1 MEDSRI
7 WHVMAAFER
16 ASGASGG
23 AMVRQGAAKPRRRV
37 SGPGGRVAR
46 MSEGLKS
53 IDRAELEAVD
63 WAGLRHNYGTA
74 EDVPDLLRRCAGPD
88 PDDAEDA
95 AFDLL
100 NHLYHQGGWVCPAAP
115 AALPFVLRL
124 AAAPQVTPRRT
135 LLELVG
141 RLAAEAGR
149 VEARFLD
156 VHWSAAWERH
166 LPDVLA
172 LLADPEPEIRRAAAD
187 VIGVCAD
194 PGEGAL
200 PALLSRWHAENDPV
214 TRLDLVLAL
223 GNAIRRGPAGAPS
236 DEASP
241 RTGEAATPSDGAAT
255 LLEALLAAPEPQ
267 LRLAA
272 VLALGDRTRAS
283 ATAPAEGWLEI
294 ALGALRDPSVELW
307 RRTSAADCGVRGM
320 HQWTASLFD
329 DASPAFALGLMTDH
343 SDEEQRV
350 GGLEQAARVLSR
362 WRSPVDALLP
372 GVVARLDDP
381 AAEVRYRAAE
391 LLACLG
397 PAAAAH
403 AGEVAALLD
412 DTGVRATRGGEAVA
426 DAAVWALARMNDPRC
441 LPRLTDHVAGARP
454 GFASAGAYYGGSAN
468 SFHHPALPALH
479 EVLVRLPDHTEALL
493 PAIRDRLDPTED
505 PRSLSRF
512 GEVLAAWGP
521 AAESAVPRL
530 LVLLADDER
539 WTAAATALAGIG
551 GAGRAG
557 REALLTR
564 SHTGGPDAELAA
576 WAYWRVGGE
585 PGPALD
591 VLGPAVT
598 NEDRATH
605 TALSRLA
612 DLGPH
617 AAGYADRLRELTAA
631 REPWV
636 RTQAAHALWA
646 VTGGDTEAA
655 VPALLEVVRELPT
668 GTYLP
673 VMLPAVRHLARMGRA
688 ARPAARLLQDLPAD
702 DRRLYYFGGWRG
714 FTEDEAVRM
723 AVDELLAGCS
733 GAQ

>member
-1 MEDSRI
+1 
-7 WHVMAAFER
+7 
-16 ASGASGG
+16 
-23 AMVRQGAAKPRRRV
+23 
-37 SGPGGRVAR
+37 

-63 WAGLRHNYGTA
+63 WAGLKHNYGTA

-100 NHLYHQGGWVCPAAP
+100 NNLYHQGGWVCPAAA
-115 AALPFVLRL
+115 AALPFVLSL
-124 AAAPQVTPRRT
+124 AAAPQVTPRRA
-135 LLELVG
+135 LLELVE

-156 VHWSAAWERH
+156 PHWSAAWERH
-166 LPDVLA
+166 LPEVLA
-172 LLADPEPEIRRAAAD
+172 LLDDPEPEIRRAAAD
-187 VIGVCAD
+187 VIGACAD
-194 PGEGAL
+194 PGEGSL
-200 PALLSRWHAENDPV
+200 PALLSRWHAESDPV

-223 GNAIRRGPAGAPS
+223 GNAARHAAAGAGPDGAAALS
-236 DEASP
+236 DEAAAPSV
-241 RTGEAATPSDGAAT
+241 EAA
-255 LLEALLAAPEPQ
+255 ALLASLLTAPEPQ

-272 VLALGDRTRAS
+272 LHALGDRTRA
-283 ATAPAEGWLEI
+283 AAAAPEEARLEI

-307 RRTSAADCGVRGM
+307 QRTSAAECGVRGM

-329 DASPAFALGLMTDH
+329 GASPAFALGLMADH
-343 SDEEQRV
+343 PDEEQRV

-403 AGEVAALLD
+403 ADAVAALLD
-412 DTGVRATRGGEAVA
+412 DSAVRATRGGEAVA

-441 LPRLTDHVAGARP
+441 LSRLTEHVAGTRP

-479 EVLVRLPDHTEALL
+479 EVLTGLPDHAEALL
-493 PAIRDRLDPTED
+493 PAISDRLDPTED
-505 PRSLSRF
+505 PRNLRRF

-521 AAESAVPRL
+521 AAEAAVPRL
-530 LVLLADDER
+530 LVLLEDDER
-539 WTAAATALAGIG
+539 WPAAATALAGIG

-557 REALLTR
+557 GEALLTR
-564 SHTGGPDAELAA
+564 SRKGGPDAELAA
-576 WAYWRVGGE
+576 WAYWRVGGD
-585 PGPALD
+585 PGPAMD
-591 VLGPAVT
+591 VLGPAAT
-598 NEDRATH
+598 DEDRATH

-617 AAGYADRLRELTAA
+617 AAGYADRLRAFAA
-631 REPWV
+631 AEDHWV
-636 RTQAAHALWA
+636 RTRAAHALWA
-646 VTGGDTEAA
+646 VTGGDTATA
-655 VPALLEVVRELPT
+655 VPALLEVVRKLT
-668 GTYLP
+668 DGTYLP
-673 VMLPAVRHLARMGRA
+673 VMLPAVRHLARMGEA
-688 ARPAARLLQDLPAD
+688 AAPAARLLRDLPTD

-714 FTEDEAVRM
+714 FTEDEAVRT
-723 AVDELLAGCS
+723 AVDELLVAAS
-733 GAQ
+733 DA

>member
-1 MEDSRI
+1 
-7 WHVMAAFER
+7 
-16 ASGASGG
+16 
-23 AMVRQGAAKPRRRV
+23 
-37 SGPGGRVAR
+37 
-46 MSEGLKS
+46 MSEGWKS

-63 WAGLRHNYGTA
+63 WAGLKHNYGTA

-88 PDDAEDA
+88 PGDAEDA

-100 NHLYHQGGWVCPAAP
+100 NNLYHQGGWVCPAAA

-156 VHWSAAWERH
+156 PHWSAAWERH

-187 VIGVCAD
+187 VIGACAD
-194 PGEGAL
+194 PGEDAL
-200 PALLSRWHAENDPV
+200 PALLSRWHAESDPV

-223 GNAIRRGPAGAPS
+223 GNAARHGRAGAPS
-236 DEASP
+236 DEA
-241 RTGEAATPSDGAAT
+241 AA
-255 LLEALLAAPEPQ
+255 LLDSLLAAPEPQ

-272 VLALGDRTRAS
+272 LHALSDRTRAS
-283 ATAPAEGWLEI
+283 ATAPAEGRLEI
-294 ALGALRDPSVELW
+294 ALSALRDPSVELW
-307 RRTSAADCGVRGM
+307 QRTSAAECGVRGM

-329 DASPAFALGLMTDH
+329 GASPAFALGLMADH
-343 SDEEQRV
+343 PDEEQRV

-403 AGEVAALLD
+403 ADAVAVLLD
-412 DTGVRATRGGEAVA
+412 DTAVRATRGGEAVA

-441 LPRLTDHVAGARP
+441 LPRLTEHVPGTRP

-468 SFHHPALPALH
+468 SFHHPSLPALH
-479 EVLVRLPDHTEALL
+479 EVLADLPDHAQALL
-493 PAIRDRLDPTED
+493 PAICDRLDPTED
-505 PRSLSRF
+505 PRNLRRF

-521 AAESAVPRL
+521 AAESAVPPL

-539 WTAAATALAGIG
+539 WPAAATALAGIG

-564 SHTGGPDAELAA
+564 SGTGGPDAELAA

-591 VLGPAVT
+591 VLGPAAT
-598 NEDRATH
+598 DEDRATH
-605 TALSRLA
+605 SALSRLA

-617 AAGYADRLRELTAA
+617 AAGYADRLRELAA
-631 REPWV
+631 AEDHWV

-646 VTGGDTEAA
+646 VTGGDTETA
-655 VPALLEVVRELPT
+655 VPALLEVVRKLPD

-673 VMLPAVRHLARMGRA
+673 VMLPAVRHLARMGEA
-688 ARPAARLLQDLPAD
+688 AAPAARLLQDLPAD

-714 FTEDEAVRM
+714 FTEDEAIRT
-723 AVDELLAGCS
+723 AVDQLLAG
-733 GAQ
+733 AW

>member
-1 MEDSRI
+1 
-7 WHVMAAFER
+7 
-16 ASGASGG
+16 
-23 AMVRQGAAKPRRRV
+23 
-37 SGPGGRVAR
+37 
-46 MSEGLKS
+46 MSEGWQS

-63 WAGLRHNYGTA
+63 WAGLKHNYGTA

-100 NHLYHQGGWVCPAAP
+100 NHLYHQGGWVCPAAA

-149 VEARFLD
+149 AEARFLD
-156 VHWSAAWERH
+156 PRWSAAWERH

-187 VIGVCAD
+187 VIGDCAY
-194 PGEGAL
+194 PGDQAL
-200 PALLSRWHAENDPV
+200 PALLSRWHAESDPV

-223 GNAIRRGPAGAPS
+223 GNAVRHGPAGAPS
-236 DEASP
+236 DEA
-241 RTGEAATPSDGAAT
+241 A
-255 LLEALLAAPEPQ
+255 ALLDSLLTAAEPQ

-272 VLALGDRTRAS
+272 LHALGDGRRAS
-283 ATAPAEGWLEI
+283 AAAPAEGRLET
-294 ALGALRDPSVELW
+294 ALGALRDPSVALW
-307 RRTSAADCGVRGM
+307 QRTSAAECGVRGM

-329 DASPAFALGLMTDH
+329 DASPAFALGLMAEH
-343 SDEEQRV
+343 PDEEQRV

-372 GVVARLDDP
+372 GVVARLHDP

-397 PAAAAH
+397 PTADAH
-403 AGEVAALLD
+403 ADAVAALLD
-412 DTGVRATRGGEAVA
+412 DTAVRPTRGGEAVA

-441 LPRLTDHVAGARP
+441 LPRLTEHVTGVRS
-454 GFASAGAYYGGSAN
+454 GFAPAGAYYGGSSN

-479 EVLVRLPDHTEALL
+479 EVLALTPDHAEALL
-493 PAIRDRLDPTED
+493 PAVCDRLGPTED
-505 PRSLSRF
+505 VRLLRRF
-512 GEVLAAWGP
+512 GEVLAAWGA
-521 AAESAVPRL
+521 AAEAAVPRL
-530 LVLLADDER
+530 LGLLEDDET
-539 WTAAATALAGIG
+539 WTVAATALAGIG

-564 SHTGGPDAELAA
+564 SRTGGPDAELAA
-576 WAYWRVGGE
+576 WAYWRIGGD

-591 VLGPAVT
+591 VLGPAAD
-598 NEDRATH
+598 EDRASH

-617 AAGYADRLRELTAA
+617 AAGYADRLRELAVA
-631 REPWV
+631 EDHWV

-646 VTGGDTEAA
+646 VTGGDTETV
-655 VPALLEVVRELPT
+655 VPALAETVRKLPA

-673 VMLPAVRHLARMGRA
+673 AMLPAVRHLARMGEA
-688 ARPAARLLQDLPAD
+688 ALPAALLLQCLPAD
-702 DRRLYYFGGWRG
+702 DRRLFCFGGWRG
-714 FTEDEAVRM
+714 FTEDESIRT
-723 AVDELLAGCS
+723 AVDELLVATGRRS
-733 GAQ
+733 TGR

>member
-1 MEDSRI
+1 
-7 WHVMAAFER
+7 
-16 ASGASGG
+16 
-23 AMVRQGAAKPRRRV
+23 
-37 SGPGGRVAR
+37 
-46 MSEGLKS
+46 MSEGWKS

-63 WAGLRHNYGTA
+63 WAGLKHNYGTA
-74 EDVPDLLRRCAGPD
+74 EDVPELLRRCAGTD

-95 AFDLL
+95 AFHLL
-100 NHLYHQGGWVCPAAP
+100 NHLYHQGGWVCPAAA

-141 RLAAEAGR
+141 RLAAEAGE

-156 VHWSAAWERH
+156 PHWPAAWERH

-172 LLADPEPEIRRAAAD
+172 LLADPAPEIRRAAAD
-187 VIGVCAD
+187 VIGACAD

-200 PALLSRWHAENDPV
+200 PALLSRWHAESDPV

-223 GNAIRRGPAGAPS
+223 GNAARCGPGGAPS
-236 DEASP
+236 DEAAA
-241 RTGEAATPSDGAAT
+241 RTDEAATPSDEAAV
-255 LLEALLAAPEPQ
+255 LLDSLLADPEPQ

-272 VLALGDRTRAS
+272 VIALGDGPRAS
-283 ATAPAEGWLEI
+283 ATAPAEGRLEI

-307 RRTSAADCGVRGM
+307 QRTSAADCGVRGM

-329 DASPAFALGLMTDH
+329 DASPAFALGLMADH
-343 SDEEQRV
+343 PDQEQRV

-381 AAEVRYRAAE
+381 AVEVRYRAAE

-403 AGEVAALLD
+403 ADEVAALLD
-412 DTGVRATRGGEAVA
+412 DTAVRATRVGEAVA
-426 DAAVWALARMNDPRC
+426 DAAVWALARMADPRC
-441 LPRLTDHVAGARP
+441 LPRLTEHVAGTRP
-454 GFASAGAYYGGSAN
+454 GFASAGTYYGGSAT

-479 EVLVRLPDHTEALL
+479 EVLIRLPDHAQALL
-493 PAIRDRLDPTED
+493 PAICDRLAPSED
-505 PRSLSRF
+505 PRNLRRF
-512 GEVLAAWGP
+512 GEVLAAWGS
-521 AAESAVPRL
+521 AAESAVPRV

-564 SHTGGPDAELAA
+564 SRTGGPDAELAA

-585 PGPALD
+585 PGPALE
-591 VLGPAVT
+591 VLGSAAT

-605 TALSRLA
+605 TALNRLA

-617 AAGYADRLRELTAA
+617 AAGCADRLRELAA
-631 REPWV
+631 TEEPWV

-646 VTGGDTEAA
+646 VTGGDTETA
-655 VPALLEVVRELPT
+655 VPALLEVVRKLSD

-673 VMLPAVRHLARMGRA
+673 VMLPAVRHLARMGEA
-688 ARPAARLLQDLPAD
+688 ATPAARLLQGVPAD

-714 FTEDEAVRM
+714 FTEDEAVRT
-723 AVDELLAGCS
+723 AVDELLAAVS
-733 GAQ
+733 GARGLL

>member
-1 MEDSRI
+1 
-7 WHVMAAFER
+7 
-16 ASGASGG
+16 
-23 AMVRQGAAKPRRRV
+23 
-37 SGPGGRVAR
+37 
-46 MSEGLKS
+46 MSEGLQP

-63 WAGLRHNYGTA
+63 WAGLKHNYGTA

-88 PDDAEDA
+88 PGDAEDA

-100 NHLYHQGGWVCPAAP
+100 NNLYHQGGWVCPAAP

-156 VHWSAAWERH
+156 PHWSAAWERH

-187 VIGVCAD
+187 VIGACAD
-194 PGEGAL
+194 PGEGTV
-200 PALLSRWHAENDPV
+200 PALLSRWHAESDPV

-223 GNAIRRGPAGAPS
+223 GNAARHGPAGALS
-236 DEASP
+236 DEA
-241 RTGEAATPSDGAAT
+241 AA
-255 LLEALLAAPEPQ
+255 LLDSLLAAPEPQ

-272 VLALGDRTRAS
+272 VLALGDGPRAS
-283 ATAPAEGWLEI
+283 AAAPAEGRLEI

-307 RRTSAADCGVRGM
+307 QRTSAADCGVRGM

-329 DASPAFALGLMTDH
+329 GASPAFALGLMADH
-343 SDEEQRV
+343 PDEEQRV

-403 AGEVAALLD
+403 ADAVAALLD
-412 DTGVRATRGGEAVA
+412 DTAVRATRVGEAVA

-441 LPRLTDHVAGARP
+441 LPRLTEHVAGTRP

-479 EVLVRLPDHTEALL
+479 EVLARLPDHAEALL

-505 PRSLSRF
+505 PRNLRRF

-521 AAESAVPRL
+521 AAEAAVPRL
-530 LVLLADDER
+530 LGLLADDER
-539 WTAAATALAGIG
+539 WPAAATALAGIG

-564 SHTGGPDAELAA
+564 SRSGGPDAELAA
-576 WAYWRVGGE
+576 WAYWRVGGD

-591 VLGPAVT
+591 VLGPAAT
-598 NEDRATH
+598 DEDRATH

-617 AAGYADRLRELTAA
+617 AAGYADRLREFAA
-631 REPWV
+631 ADDHWA

-646 VTGGDTEAA
+646 VTGGDTETA
-655 VPALLEVVRELPT
+655 VPALLEVVRKLPD

-673 VMLPAVRHLARMGRA
+673 VMLPAVRHLARMGEA
-688 ARPAARLLQDLPAD
+688 AAPAARLLQDLPTD
-702 DRRLYYFGGWRG
+702 DRRLHYFGGWRG
-714 FTEDEAVRM
+714 FTEDESIRT
-723 AVDELLAGCS
+723 AVDQLLAG
-733 GAQ
+733 A

>member
-1 MEDSRI
+1 M
-7 WHVMAAFER
+7 
-16 ASGASGG
+16 
-23 AMVRQGAAKPRRRV
+23 
-37 SGPGGRVAR
+37 
-46 MSEGLKS
+46 
-53 IDRAELEAVD
+53 
-63 WAGLRHNYGTA
+63 
-74 EDVPDLLRRCAGPD
+74 
-88 PDDAEDA
+88 
-95 AFDLL
+95 
-100 NHLYHQGGWVCPAAP
+100 
-115 AALPFVLRL
+115 
-124 AAAPQVTPRRT
+124 
-135 LLELVG
+135 
-141 RLAAEAGR
+141 
-149 VEARFLD
+149 
-156 VHWSAAWERH
+156 
-166 LPDVLA
+166 
-172 LLADPEPEIRRAAAD
+172 
-187 VIGVCAD
+187 
-194 PGEGAL
+194 
-200 PALLSRWHAENDPV
+200 
-214 TRLDLVLAL
+214 
-223 GNAIRRGPAGAPS
+223 
-236 DEASP
+236 
-241 RTGEAATPSDGAAT
+241 
-255 LLEALLAAPEPQ
+255 
-267 LRLAA
+267 
-272 VLALGDRTRAS
+272 LALGDRARAS
-283 ATAPAEGWLEI
+283 ATAPAEGRLEI

-320 HQWTASLFD
+320 HRWTASLFD
-329 DASPAFALGLMTDH
+329 DASPAFALGLMADH
-343 SDEEQRV
+343 PDEEQRV

-362 WRSPVDALLP
+362 RRSPVDALLP

-403 AGEVAALLD
+403 ADDVAALLD

-441 LPRLTDHVAGARP
+441 LPRLTGHVAGTRP

-505 PRSLSRF
+505 PRNLRRF

-521 AAESAVPRL
+521 TAESAVPRL

-551 GAGRAG
+551 GAGRPG

-564 SHTGGPDAELAA
+564 SRTGGPDAELAA

-612 DLGPH
+612 DLGAH
-617 AAGYADRLRELTAA
+617 AAGYADRLRELTAT

-646 VTGGDTEAA
+646 VTGGDTETA
-655 VPALLEVVRELPT
+655 VPALMETVRKLPT
-668 GTYLP
+668 GPYLP
-673 VMLPAVRHLARMGRA
+673 VMLPAVRHLARMGEA
-688 ARPAARLLQDLPAD
+688 AVPAARLLQDLPAD
-702 DRRLYYFGGWRG
+702 DRRVHYFGCWRG
-714 FTEDEAVRM
+714 FTEDEAVRT
-723 AVDELLAGCS
+723 AVDELLAGVA
-733 GAQ
+733 GAH

>member
-1 MEDSRI
+1 
-7 WHVMAAFER
+7 
-16 ASGASGG
+16 
-23 AMVRQGAAKPRRRV
+23 
-37 SGPGGRVAR
+37 
-46 MSEGLKS
+46 MSEGWKS

-63 WAGLRHNYGTA
+63 WAGLEHNYGTA
-74 EDVPDLLRRCAGPD
+74 EDVPELLRRCAGSD

-100 NHLYHQGGWVCPAAP
+100 NHLYHQGGWVCPAAT

-141 RLAAEAGR
+141 RLAAEAGS

-156 VHWSAAWERH
+156 PHWSATWKRH

-187 VIGVCAD
+187 VIGACAD
-194 PGEGAL
+194 PGDDAL
-200 PALLSRWHAENDPV
+200 PVFLSRWHAETDPV

-223 GNAIRRGPAGAPS
+223 GNAARRGPVGALS
-236 DEASP
+236 DEAEA
-241 RTGEAATPSDGAAT
+241 RTDEAAARTDEAATPSDEAAD
-255 LLEALLAAPEPQ
+255 LLDSLLSAPEPQ

-272 VLALGDRTRAS
+272 LLALGDGPRAS
-283 ATAPAEGWLEI
+283 AAASVEGRLEI

-307 RRTSAADCGVRGM
+307 QRTSAAECGVRGM

-329 DASPAFALGLMTDH
+329 DASPAFALGLMADH
-343 SDEEQRV
+343 PDEEQRV

-397 PAAAAH
+397 PAATAH
-403 AGEVAALLD
+403 ADEVAALLD
-412 DTGVRATRGGEAVA
+412 DTAVRATRRGEAVA
-426 DAAVWALARMNDPRC
+426 DAAVWALARMDDPRC
-441 LPRLTDHVAGARP
+441 LPRLIEHVAGTRS

-479 EVLVRLPDHTEALL
+479 EVLVGLPHHAEALL
-493 PAIRDRLDPTED
+493 PGVCDRLGPTED
-505 PRSLSRF
+505 VRQLCRF

-521 AAESAVPRL
+521 AAEPAVPRL
-530 LVLLADDER
+530 LDLLADDER
-539 WTAAATALAGIG
+539 WPAAATALAGIG
-551 GAGRAG
+551 RAGRAG
-557 REALLTR
+557 REALLAR
-564 SHTGGPDAELAA
+564 SRTGGPDAELAA

-591 VLGPAVT
+591 VLGPAAT
-598 NEDRATH
+598 DEDRATH

-617 AAGYADRLRELTAA
+617 AAGYADRLRELAA
-631 REPWV
+631 AEDDWV
-636 RTQAAHALWA
+636 RTQAAHARWA
-646 VTGGDTEAA
+646 VTGDTETA
-655 VPALLEVVRELPT
+655 VPALLEVVRKLSD

-673 VMLPAVRHLARMGRA
+673 VMLPAVRHLARMGEA
-688 ARPAARLLQDLPAD
+688 AVPAARLLRRLPAD
-702 DRRLYYFGGWRG
+702 DRRVHYFGGWRG
-714 FTEDEAVRM
+714 FTEDEAVRT
-723 AVDELLAGCS
+723 AVDELLAGVA